1 MAPADPRPAPPR
13 FEVGETMTIQVNSD
27 KTVAMDASL
36 VRFVK
41 DEIDRILDTASAKLT
56 RVEVHLSDVN
66 SRRTG
71 PPDKRCLVEAR
82 PAGARPITTTATAK
96 RFDTAIGSALKKMRR
111 ALSTLFARK
120 GRTATAPGEAR
131 AGRVARKAAAAPTA
145 AVETVAKPAKKAAA
159 KKPAAKKPVRK
170 SAKKPAAAAA
180 AKGATSGGSDREPRK
195 KAIFQA
201 RRKAWPVR

>member
-1 MAPADPRPAPPR
+1 
-13 FEVGETMTIQVNSD
+13 MTIQVNSD

-41 DEIDRILDTASAKLT
+41 DEVDRILETASAKLT

-96 RFDTAIGSALKKMRR
+96 RFDAAIGSALKKMRR
-111 ALSTLFARK
+111 ALSSMFARK
-120 GRTATAPGEAR
+120 GRTATAPGEGR
-131 AGRVARKAAAAPTA
+131 EGRVARKAAPAPKA
-145 AVETVAKPAKKAAA
+145 AVEAVVKPAKKAAA
-159 KKPAAKKPVRK
+159 KKPSARKPA
-170 SAKKPAAAAA
+170 AKKPAAKKPAATAAA
-180 AKGATSGGSDREPRK
+180 AKGTTAGASGREPRK